1 MSPTKMENKYYSFKR
16 SKHFLVL
23 FLVCTIC
30 PTATIYCWYQLEENK
45 LSPPDQFMEV
55 IHFQDSYVF
64 CLLKE
69 NLCKHSCEIVDL
81 VSL

>member
-1 MSPTKMENKYYSFKR
+1 MSPTKMGNKYYSFKR
-16 SKHFLVL
+16 SKHLLVL

-30 PTATIYCWYQLEENK
+30 PTNTIHCWYQLKENK
-45 LSPPDQFMEV
+45 LSPPDRLVAV
-55 IHFQDSYVF
+55 ILFKDSYVF

-69 NLCKHSCEIVDL
+69 NLCKQSCEIVDL